1 MITITNGHTVP
12 VMLVAG
18 MWVQVG
24 FIPRPLPPQLL
35 ITYSMGGRPG
45 RVSHVIYTDTDI
57 TEPVETFPPAAV
69 KLKKLDKLQTRGR
82 FETKLL
88 RDRYDK
94 RLTR

>member
-57 TEPVETFPPAAV
+57 TEPVETFPTCCSEA
-69 KLKKLDKLQTRGR
+69 K
-82 FETKLL
+82 ETGQAPDERKI
-88 RDRYDK
+88 
-94 RLTR
+94 